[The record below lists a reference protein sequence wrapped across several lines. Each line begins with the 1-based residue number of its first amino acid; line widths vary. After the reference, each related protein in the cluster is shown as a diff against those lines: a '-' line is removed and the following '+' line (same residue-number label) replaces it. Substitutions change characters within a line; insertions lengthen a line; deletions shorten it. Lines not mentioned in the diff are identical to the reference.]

1 MNRQAQLL
9 IIDDSPTQAQS
20 YANHLEAAGVH
31 IMVATDG
38 PQGLRMAESIQ
49 PDAILLDVRLPN
61 MDGHQVCHRL
71 KRNPKTQH
79 IPVIMFTVSDNMADQ
94 DAGYEA
100 GADAYIRKDRDA
112 IQQILSKLAE
122 YGFIA
127 AR

>member
-1 MNRQAQLL
+1 MSRQAKLL

-20 YANHLEAAGVH
+20 YASHLESAGVH
-31 IMVATDG
+31 VMIATDG

-61 MDGHQVCHRL
+61 MDGHQVCNRL
-71 KRNPKTQH
+71 KRNTQTQH
-79 IPVIMFTVSDNMADQ
+79 IPVIMFTVSDNAADR

-100 GADAYIRKDRDA
+100 GADAYIQKDRDA
-112 IQQILSKLAE
+112 IQQILSKLAA

-127 AR
+127 AH